1 MNTGLILLAAGNSVR
16 FGKNKLFALVDG
28 KPMLERAIETAAKTK
43 IPFVVVT
50 QAGKAADTA
59 KDLGAEVIINSRPEY
74 GLSYS
79 VHLGTEH
86 FSDKNALIFMVC
98 DQPYLKA
105 ETIQHLVSEFYMS
118 PKRIAC
124 ISSENRR
131 GNPAMFDISFA
142 PALMALEGDTG
153 GREIIRA
160 NPDEVLLVNASSN
173 ELKDIDRKSDLNNIN

>member
-16 FGKNKLFALVDG
+16 FGENKLFALVDG
-28 KPMLERAIETAAKTK
+28 KPLLERAINTAVKTK

-50 QAGKAADTA
+50 QEGKASHRA
-59 KDLGAEVIINSRPEY
+59 KALGAEVIINSKPEY

-86 FSDKNALIFMVC
+86 FSDKDALIFMVC

-124 ISSENRR
+124 ISSGHRR

-142 PALMALEGDTG
+142 PALMALKGDTG
-153 GREIIRA
+153 GREIIRS
-160 NPDEVLLVNASSN
+160 NPDDVLLVDASPD
-173 ELKDIDRKSDLNNIN
+173 ELKDIDRKSDLDNIN

>member
-1 MNTGLILLAAGNSVR
+1 MNTGLILLAAGNSIR
-16 FGKNKLFALVDG
+16 FGENKLFALVDG
-28 KPMLERAIETAAKTK
+28 KPMLERAINTAAKTK
-43 IPFVVVT
+43 IPFIVVT

-59 KDLGAEVIINSRPEY
+59 KDLGAEVIINSKPEY
-74 GLSYS
+74 GLSHS

-86 FSDKNALIFMVC
+86 FLYKDALIFMVC
-98 DQPYLKA
+98 DQPYLRA

-124 ISSENRR
+124 ISNGNRR

-142 PALMALEGDTG
+142 PELMALKGDTG

-160 NPDEVLLVNASSN
+160 NPDDVLFVNASPN
-173 ELKDIDRKSDLNNIN
+173 ELKDIDRKSDLKNIN